1 MKLLLLIACII
12 GMAFSAPSHMYM
24 EFDIHHAP
32 PQVMQPKPFLL
43 QSQWDPWKLCSQ
55 LTARGSLLEDL
66 SMGSSSRKSPG
77 QMAKMKRS
85 TTPLGSTCQIQ
96 L

>member
-1 MKLLLLIACII
+1 MKLLLFIACII
-12 GMAFSAPSHMYM
+12 GMAFSAPCKGEYYGPILHR
-24 EFDIHHAP
+24 
-32 PQVMQPKPFLL
+32 QPKPFLL
-43 QSQWDPWKLCSQ
+43 QSQWDPWRFCSQ

-66 SMGSSSRKSPG
+66 
-77 QMAKMKRS
+77 